1 MNLLEYEA
9 KRIIGES
16 GVFIPV
22 GRIISREEPS
32 DQLDTPIVLKSQ
44 VPTGGRGKLGGVKIV
59 KTVDELA
66 RVSDSLL
73 AHEIKGFVPKTLLA
87 EEVLDID
94 KEFYLA
100 LLINRTKHCIELSA
114 HADGG
119 VDIES
124 HAASD
129 FLHFAMT
136 DKNADAAGEA
146 LAETYGLPEQTF
158 ALQDLIEKLYD
169 CFVSQDATLLEIN
182 PLILTTQGE
191 LIAGDCKMILDD
203 AAAFR
208 HPEWNFEEKPASS
221 NFVSLDKRGTVAT
234 IANGAGLAMATVD
247 AVTSAGH
254 SPANFLDI
262 GGNATTE
269 QVVASFKKI
278 MEFPAVNAIVI
289 NIFGGIVRCDTVA
302 AAIVEAQSQLPNLP
316 RLIIRL
322 SGNRSDEAAALLKEY
337 DLPLYRD
344 LTECIEAL
352 S

>member
-9 KRIIGES
+9 KKILRAS
-16 GVFIPV
+16 D
-22 GRIISREEPS
+22 ISVPHSTLLGKGNSLQNVSLPS
-32 DQLDTPIVLKSQ
+32 VMKSQ

-59 KTVDELA
+59 KTVDELE
-66 RVSDSLL
+66 RVSDSML

-119 VDIES
+119 VDVES

-136 DKNADAAGEA
+136 DKNANAAGET
-146 LAETYGLPEQTF
+146 LAEIYGLPEQTF

-182 PLILTTQGE
+182 PLILTTHGE

-208 HPEWNFEEKPASS
+208 HPDWNFEEKSASA
-221 NFVSLDKRGTVAT
+221 NFVSLDDSGTVAT

-247 AVTSAGH
+247 AVTSAGY

-278 MEFPAVNAIVI
+278 MEFPAVDAIVI

-302 AAIVEAQSQLPNLP
+302 QAIIEAKSQLPNLP

-322 SGNRSDEAAALLKEY
+322 SGNRSDEAAKLLKEH
-337 DLPLYRD
+337 DLPLYRN